1 MYMPASFREER
12 LDVLHGL
19 ITAHPLG
26 ALVHQDEDGWTA
38 DHLPFEIAAPTP
50 EAPFGTL
57 RAHVARANPLWHAA
71 AADPAQEVLVVFQ
84 GPHSYITP
92 AWYAEKQASG
102 KVVPTYNYAVVHGHG
117 PLRTIDDPVWLLA
130 LVKRLTARHEAQRS
144 MPWAVNDAPQEYID
158 KMLKALVGI
167 EIPLTRLT
175 GKWKLGQ
182 NRTAED
188 QSRMADELAA
198 SHMPGAAQALG
209 ALMTNEVDQAR

>member
-1 MYMPASFREER
+1 MYTPASFREER
-12 LDVLHGL
+12 LGVLHGL

-26 ALVHQDEDGWTA
+26 ALVHQDADGLTA

-84 GPHSYITP
+84 GPQAYITP

-130 LVKRLTARHEAQRS
+130 LVERLTTRHEAQQAT
-144 MPWAVNDAPQEYID
+144 PWAVADAPAGYID
-158 KMLKALVGI
+158 KLLAAIVGI

-188 QSRMADELAA
+188 RSCMAAGLTA
-198 SHMPGAAQALG
+198 SHMPDAAQALG
-209 ALMTNEVDQAR
+209 ALMTSQVNI